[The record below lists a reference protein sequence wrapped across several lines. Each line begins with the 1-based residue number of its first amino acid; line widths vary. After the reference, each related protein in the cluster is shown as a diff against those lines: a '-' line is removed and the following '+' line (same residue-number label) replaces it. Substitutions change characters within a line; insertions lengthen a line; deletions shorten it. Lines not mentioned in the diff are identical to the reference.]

1 MMDSGGP
8 VGMLLEVQSPNVKC
22 QTAPLDCSLMLPTD
36 GLRLALRLVGKD
48 YFPLDGDGGEGVVNI
63 CSITPAG
70 GEWNVWGVVERYA
83 GILQGFFS
91 MEVLPILLGELCIEQ
106 IHIAPTKVCGS
117 NLFIIS
123 INH

>member
-1 MMDSGGP
+1 MAMVAKVWSI
-8 VGMLLEVQSPNVKC
+8 
-22 QTAPLDCSLMLPTD
+22 
-36 GLRLALRLVGKD
+36 LVR
-48 YFPLDGDGGEGVVNI
+48 
-63 CSITPAG
+63 SRQQG
-70 GEWNVWGVVERYA
+70 GEWNVWGVVGRYA

-106 IHIAPTKVCGS
+106 IHIAPTKVYGS